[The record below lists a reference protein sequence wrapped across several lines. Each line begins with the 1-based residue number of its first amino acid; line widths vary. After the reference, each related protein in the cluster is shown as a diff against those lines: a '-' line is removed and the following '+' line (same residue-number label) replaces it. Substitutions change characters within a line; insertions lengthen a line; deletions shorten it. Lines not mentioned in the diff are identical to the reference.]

1 MTSTCSSKINKGLL
15 KLVGQEVSA
24 VLREA
29 DQPQMKGLSEHLCG
43 LEQLM
48 HDAAYMVQEQSNFSQ
63 KANFCPRAMPP
74 EAHRPA
80 FHKSLPRRHLPSE
93 DAQRGFAAH
102 HTTGW

>member
-1 MTSTCSSKINKGLL
+1 QLVVHRDSEELGTS
-15 KLVGQEVSA
+15 
-24 VLREA
+24 
-29 DQPQMKGLSEHLCG
+29 DY
-43 LEQLM
+43 LEG
-48 HDAAYMVQEQSNFSQ
+48 